1 MKRKVFAVLLV
12 IAIMSVFIGCNKE
25 ASIAQNGAEK
35 QQEAQKSVVLNN
47 EEISTEPTTN
57 VIEEPSVEPS
67 TEKTTE
73 KIQEKES
80 ISETTKLK
88 ETPTKSISENSSS
101 PAPSAKSSYIGAEKA
116 KSIALSHAG
125 ISEAEAKFLE
135 IELDRDDYIKKYE
148 ISFHC
153 GDWEYDYEINAE
165 TGKIISAEKEYD
177 SIYD

>member
-12 IAIMSVFIGCNKE
+12 IVIMSMFIGCNQDS
-25 ASIAQNGAEK
+25 SIAQNGAEK
-35 QQEAQKSVVLNN
+35 QQEAQKSVVLNE
-47 EEISTEPTTN
+47 EEISTEPSTN
-57 VIEEPSVEPS
+57 VIEEPS
-67 TEKTTE
+67 TEKATE
-73 KIQEKES
+73 KIQKNES
-80 ISETTKLK
+80 ISETKKLK
-88 ETPTKSISENSSS
+88 ETSTKSNPEDSSS
-101 PAPSAKSSYIGAEKA
+101 PASSTNDSYIGAEKA

-165 TGKIISAEKEYD
+165 TGKIISAQKEYD